1 MEILVGY
8 GAVLLFFLLIVF
20 VLERTR
26 PKAASFSEYATGGR
40 SFGSFYSTMAFL
52 NTWLPGTIFISFAGF
67 AASAGVIGYYFV
79 PYSLLAAVLMFLL
92 AKPVSVWGR
101 AFDLRTQADL
111 LGKRYDSKAVRMIA
125 AVIGIIASFPWVVLG
140 MQSLALVFSALSFG
154 AVSAGAAVFIGIA
167 VIAARQIWTVR
178 FGARGIII
186 SDLLQGVVAY
196 FIGTLIALGLL
207 VWLVTNGHGFGEV
220 DPALFSLPG
229 PGSDVGG
236 LYFFS
241 LVLTGALGGWCWP
254 DIFVRLFST
263 RSTRTIQ
270 RAATQAAPILL
281 VFGTALTLLAIAAST
296 YPGVAEAPDSVWF
309 IVAGIGG
316 VATTTVAGL
325 CVLAATMGNVGANL
339 QALGTQTA
347 NDIVGVMRGRRVD
360 SPRVGQI
367 AVGIITIV
375 AAVLAVFTTTSSNLI
390 VLALIS
396 YQGILQLAPTLF
408 FGIFWRRGTA
418 AAAASSMVVGFTSAA
433 VLQWLYPVSIPA
445 LGGLTS
451 GVVALILNA
460 VVYVAVAVLFPAK
473 TTERARVD
481 ALYAVLDAPHSAAT
495 LRVPSTDEAATDA
508 AATTERTR

>member
-1 MEILVGY
+1 
-8 GAVLLFFLLIVF
+8 
-20 VLERTR
+20 
-26 PKAASFSEYATGGR
+26 
-40 SFGSFYSTMAFL
+40 MAFL

-67 AASAGVIGYYFV
+67 AAAAGVIGYYFV
-79 PYSLLAAVLMFLL
+79 PYSLLATVLMFLL

-101 AFDLRTQADL
+101 TFDLRTQADL
-111 LGKRYDSKAVRMIA
+111 LGKRYDSKAVRVIA

-140 MQSLALVFSALSFG
+140 MQSLALVFSSLSFG

-167 VIAARQIWTVR
+167 VIAVRQIWTVR

-186 SDLLQGVVAY
+186 SDLVQGVLSY
-196 FIGTLIALGLL
+196 FIGTLIAVGLL
-207 VWLVTNGHGFGEV
+207 VWLVTNGHGFDEV
-220 DPALFSLPG
+220 NPAFFAIPG

-241 LVLTGALGGWCWP
+241 LLLTGALGGWCWP

-309 IVAGIGG
+309 ITAGIGG
-316 VATTTVAGL
+316 VVTVTIAGL

-347 NDIVGVMRGRRVD
+347 NDIVGVMRHRRVD
-360 SPRVGQI
+360 NPRVGQI
-367 AVGIITIV
+367 TVAVITIV
-375 AAVLAVFTTTSSNLI
+375 AAVFAVFTTTSNNLI

-418 AAAASSMVVGFTSAA
+418 AGAASSMLVGFATAA
-433 VLQWLYPVSIPA
+433 ALQWFYPISIPA

-451 GVVALILNA
+451 GVVALIVNA
-460 VVYVAVAVLFPAK
+460 AVYVAVAVLFPAK
-473 TTERARVD
+473 PVERARVD
-481 ALYAVLDAPHSAAT
+481 GLYAVLRTPDAAT
-495 LRVPSTDEAATDA
+495 VGAVAPSGTSLPNAEP
-508 AATTERTR
+508 TTEPAR